1 VSAAAY
7 GAVSDVVGEDDN
19 GATGVGGSGVAVGSG
34 ASGGAGAG
42 SVGPGGT
49 QVQVQAQGIDT
60 ANAIIIEGEELVQ
73 DEVLPCG
80 KRHKRCTSNVWHY
93 FTKKKLIKEANGKTY
108 LQVWAHCN
116 QPGCKD
122 KARAEGNYGTTGF
135 LIHLRTAQSLVKG
148 QLQLKS
154 EKDAETNMTLV
165 QPYKYDEEASLKK
178 FYLAIIMHEY
188 PFNIS
193 EHEYFV
199 EFIKSLR
206 PSFPIKSRV
215 TIRKEIMNMFLQ
227 EKEKL
232 YDYFKTV

>member
-1 VSAAAY
+1 V
-7 GAVSDVVGEDDN
+7 
-19 GATGVGGSGVAVGSG
+19 T
-34 ASGGAGAG
+34 
-42 SVGPGGT
+42 
-49 QVQVQAQGIDT
+49 
-60 ANAIIIEGEELVQ
+60 
-73 DEVLPCG
+73 
-80 KRHKRCTSNVWHY
+80 
-93 FTKKKLIKEANGKTY
+93 
-108 LQVWAHCN
+108 
-116 QPGCKD
+116 
-122 KARAEGNYGTTGF
+122 
-135 LIHLRTAQSLVKG
+135 VKG